1 MATRNTQHAVR
12 SSRSQHWVWPVLFV
26 IALLALSAGGFMISN
41 SGLLNRWIK
50 RDATAIGGESVPL
63 TRRQALNTAGVA
75 PEDGRQ
81 GPSVG
86 DTATAVVAVVNDRV
100 ITQADV
106 DLAIAVGRVFYRASQ
121 GQPPG
126 KVDEAGVVRQ
136 LVDDALVQQA
146 ATAAGI
152 GVTEREITGFIK
164 QLKAGEGVEDKALA
178 AALEAEA
185 ISMDALRAEIR
196 RVAINNKFVQQQVA
210 AGVPADQ
217 ANTALANWLDQQRPQ
232 ADIHMEQIGAA
243 EPVASLGEPVVGA
256 LAPQF
261 TLSDTSAMLSA
272 GLEGHEVAL
281 SDLQGQA
288 VLLYFWTTWCP
299 PCRAEMPAIEATYQK
314 YKDQG
319 FRVLAVDAE
328 ELPASVQNFVQEFG
342 LTFQPLLDQTG
353 AVAKRYRVR
362 GLPVSYFVNRQ
373 GAITAVQVGAINP
386 QDIDR
391 LATEAMASTEA
402 PRQQVTASDH
412 EDDHELSE
420 VHWHARL
427 RIIVNGRE
435 EQLFNLEEKK
445 FIDIHRPNLTLGEAL
460 ATHEIDYAEDCI
472 LETCQE
478 EQRSGTLTVRI
489 NGKETTDFASH
500 VLQDGDE
507 IVMELR

>member
-1 MATRNTQHAVR
+1 MFIV
-12 SSRSQHWVWPVLFV
+12 
-26 IALLALSAGGFMISN
+26 ALLILFAGGFMLSN

-50 RDATAIGGESVPL
+50 RDATAIGGESIPP
-63 TRRQALNTAGVA
+63 TRRQTLNTAGVA
-75 PEDGRQ
+75 PGDGRQ
-81 GPSVG
+81 GQSAG
-86 DTATAVVAVVNDRV
+86 DTATAVVAVVNDQV

-126 KVDEAGVVRQ
+126 KVDEAGIVRQ

-185 ISMDALRAEIR
+185 ISMEALRAEIR
-196 RVAINNKFVQQQVA
+196 RVAVNNKFVQQQVA
-210 AGVPADQ
+210 AGAPADQ
-217 ANTALANWLDQQRPQ
+217 ANAALANWLDQQRPE

-243 EPVASLGEPVVGA
+243 EPVASLGEPEVGA

-261 TLSDTSAMLSA
+261 TLGDSD
-272 GLEGHEVAL
+272 GNEIAL
-281 SDLQGQA
+281 NDFQGQT

-299 PCRAEMPAIEATYQK
+299 PCRADMPAIEATFQK
-314 YKDQG
+314 YQDQG

-328 ELPASVQNFVQEFG
+328 EPPATVQSFAQEFG
-342 LTFQPLLDQTG
+342 LSFQPLLDQAG
-353 AVAKRYRVR
+353 AVARRYRVR
-362 GLPVSYFVNRQ
+362 GLPVSYFVNAQ
-373 GAITAVQVGAINP
+373 GAITTIHVGAISAP
-386 QDIDR
+386 ELDR
-391 LATEAMASTEA
+391 FVTEAMASTQA

-412 EDDHELSE
+412 EDDHALSE

-460 ATHEIDYAEDCI
+460 AEHEINYAEDCI
-472 LETCQE
+472 LETCQA
-478 EQRSGTLTVRI
+478 EQRSGTLIVRI
-489 NGKETTDFASH
+489 NGQETTDFAGH

-507 IVMELR
+507 VVMELQ